1 MPIIGRQFNKTTAIL
16 VRKSRVSASPSH
28 RPTGTD
34 RLTRLEDE
42 LYALIL
48 QAFDNVPK
56 TAYMTVIQDR
66 DGLEYRN
73 TVYDALSKE
82 QDKITEVIL
91 KQLETSGTLEAI
103 DLSKMLAEQYK
114 YLFGKADKPSPTQIA
129 ASFRFDL
136 QSKDAINYARTQSS
150 QLITNMADEQ
160 RAVMR
165 QVVGQTMSESATRTQ
180 TSNALRQI
188 LQDISPGSEY
198 GKITAA
204 TIGAN
209 TNGLTRGYEKAVWNR
224 ANSIAEDLTK
234 RGITGTKA
242 VEELKKKTDK
252 YADKLRKAR
261 ARTIARTEMIRSAEE
276 GRQQSWDQAA
286 KKGLIDKNKATK
298 TWSASP
304 MDVCTICSKLQGK
317 TVKFNAKWDTGNGSV
332 KTPPAHPNCRC
343 TMILNS
349 STTPP
354 RTVGTGAPNDP
365 FRLEFDS
372 NVPNIDDFPPL
383 PSGTTATPLPQP
395 VTPQPR
401 VSAPVVEPPV
411 VQPAPVVQPPATT
424 TVSAPKPAEILD
436 DLPASLE
443 TLPRTLTDTA
453 YGRIAINPPDD
464 VLQLWAKNVATAEDM
479 TFGSAKLR
487 YRNSEEVERWR
498 QSLVESLLEDED
510 ILRNEANQIAD
521 QIVANFENASQ
532 MTWQS
537 SRDEEIESLV
547 DFYKNSWKAEGLTRA
562 QAKQA
567 ILKQREDF
575 LEFTREA
582 KVSIQ
587 ISPTN
592 LDSVLNDGRFLSQF
606 ESGTSG
612 GIKDAYK
619 RKRLEAQSFGIRF
632 DEDYAN
638 RPIYGHLEL
647 NGRSNSNVEQ
657 YGSARVVL
665 KDDVRQRTTYV
676 TEDSLTS
683 GFTPSPL
690 TRPNVGTIQFDTD
703 GFPPS
708 YGTGYVETQ
717 VFGGVSIDDIQ
728 EVVFDISARSYRP
741 PTAELLKKL
750 DERRI
755 PYRFVEQRL
764 EGTSSKRF
772 SWREVPNPVKS
783 NPAPKINTAPH
794 KIDYFEARAEG
805 LLNRFV
811 DEGGGHGW
819 DLKTNNIGTRVLWQE
834 QGFDALPQV
843 LDDAQFS
850 TLETRGWTRV
860 FRGIN
865 GDSAEEVNRHVAQ
878 FVDGAEPFA
887 GQGLFGTGHYS
898 TTIRESAEA
907 FSKTAMGVGQQQGA
921 RNAGQVI
928 EMMLSPDAKIIDIE
942 DLQRMYSEQLKTW
955 RAQGDAIFG
964 RLPNGLEARTFDQL
978 TKAEQDIVRRLASME
993 NIIQDDPGRYA
1004 TMMGYDAIRIKNP
1017 QISYTSPD
1025 KLPDTYYA
1033 ILNRGAVAVRRV
1045 TPLVKALK
1053 QAKISFAVK
1062 KAWR

>member
-114 YLFGKADKPSPTQIA
+114 YLFGKADKPTPTQIA

-165 QVVGQTMSESATRTQ
+165 QLVGQTMSESATRTQ

-304 MDVCTICSKLQGK
+304 MDVCPICSKLQGK

-401 VSAPVVEPPV
+401 VSAPVVESPV

-424 TVSAPKPAEILD
+424 TVSAPKPAPQPTRTPVS
-436 DLPASLE
+436 LPNTRTVTDSLE
-443 TLPRTLTDTA
+443 FPEYKKGELLTRTNAYKKTAGYIDEIHVLPDDSINRTLVTLKGKTQQLGGTFDPNSKGIPYPKRIRGQSREEYLARLEAYRDAQRRPEITLNLRGDEGIGGSQFSFA
-453 YGRIAINPPDD
+453 HELGHRLDMIPEELLTPNSGRYYSNRAANRVRIGGQKLDEIDEAMLRFLEEVKTTESLKRLVSSVSTSDYGRYVQSTHEVWARAYSQMIAIESGDVGMLAQAARLAKNGYQFTDDEMKVLTPLIKD
-464 VLQLWAKNVATAEDM
+464 VLRKRGLLIETAEDVV
-479 TFGSAKLR
+479 TPQVA
-487 YRNSEEVERWR
+487 E
-498 QSLVESLLEDED
+498 
-510 ILRNEANQIAD
+510 
-521 QIVANFENASQ
+521 IVLAP
-532 MTWQS
+532 
-537 SRDEEIESLV
+537 V
-547 DFYKNSWKAEGLTRA
+547 A
-562 QAKQA
+562 QPVVAPAVQ
-567 ILKQREDF
+567 
-575 LEFTREA
+575 
-582 KVSIQ
+582 
-587 ISPTN
+587 P
-592 LDSVLNDGRFLSQF
+592 
-606 ESGTSG
+606 
-612 GIKDAYK
+612 
-619 RKRLEAQSFGIRF
+619 
-632 DEDYAN
+632 
-638 RPIYGHLEL
+638 
-647 NGRSNSNVEQ
+647 
-657 YGSARVVL
+657 VVL
-665 KDDVRQRTTYV
+665 K
-676 TEDSLTS
+676 
-683 GFTPSPL
+683 PL
-690 TRPNVGTIQFDTD
+690 
-703 GFPPS
+703 
-708 YGTGYVETQ
+708 
-717 VFGGVSIDDIQ
+717 
-728 EVVFDISARSYRP
+728 
-741 PTAELLKKL
+741 
-750 DERRI
+750 
-755 PYRFVEQRL
+755 
-764 EGTSSKRF
+764 
-772 SWREVPNPVKS
+772 
-783 NPAPKINTAPH
+783 PKINKAT
-794 KIDYFEARAEG
+794 KTLEDFEAEAEG

-811 DEGGGHGW
+811 ADGGGHSW

-878 FVDGAEPFA
+878 FVEGAEPFA